1 MAQKRLIH
9 PTSKEAYMRQLN
21 AIGKFDTFERLHQ
34 IKAPTLVL
42 HGRKDVL
49 IHPKNAT
56 ILTEAIP
63 NAKLVFFEKSAHA
76 LGEEISELIRT
87 ITEFLL

>member
-1 MAQKRLIH
+1 
-9 PTSKEAYMRQLN
+9 LN

-34 IKAPTLVL
+34 IKTPTLIL

-49 IHPKNAT
+49 IHPRNAT

-76 LGEEISELIRT
+76 LAEEMNEVVRA